1 MYIDGSYI
9 DEKDAKVSI
18 FDRGFL
24 MGDAVYEVSCVLDK
38 RVCDFANH
46 MARLHRSCLTLKIP
60 FTLSDDEVLHI
71 HKELIRLN
79 NLNEGHVYM
88 QVTRGVCERSY
99 VFPDA
104 SLHVQPTVV
113 LFTQTNAVL
122 NVPMTGLNI
131 KTVPDLRWG
140 LRDVKTIQLL
150 YPCMAKNE
158 ALAAG
163 FDDAWF
169 IQPTDNYISEGTA
182 HNAYIVKD
190 GIIFTRPLSH
200 DILHGI
206 TRASVLKLVKENNL
220 QLSETSFTVE
230 QAQHADEAFGTSAT
244 LAVKGITNI
253 DGVTIGN
260 GCVGPVTKKLRQIYL
275 EEMLNSAV

>member
-1 MYIDGSYI
+1 LKLYNKCSNHHLHYNRQKKERHRPVVVTKTNPGPRWKDERGSTPKSHRASMSSFPGSRIVYIDGSYI
-9 DEKDAKVSI
+9 DEKGAKVSI

-60 FTLSDDEVLHI
+60 FTPSDDEVLHI

-150 YPCMAKNE
+150 
-158 ALAAG
+158 
-163 FDDAWF
+163 
-169 IQPTDNYISEGTA
+169 
-182 HNAYIVKD
+182 
-190 GIIFTRPLSH
+190 
-200 DILHGI
+200 
-206 TRASVLKLVKENNL
+206 
-220 QLSETSFTVE
+220 
-230 QAQHADEAFGTSAT
+230 
-244 LAVKGITNI
+244 
-253 DGVTIGN
+253 
-260 GCVGPVTKKLRQIYL
+260 
-275 EEMLNSAV
+275 